1 MIKYLYN
8 TDFKLKNEK
17 TISSWI
23 INVIDEETKEL
34 GEINFYFCDDNEL
47 LESNTKYLN
56 HEEYTDILTFDYSEK
71 KLVSADIMISVDR
84 IQENSSI
91 FDQKF
96 EDELHRVIIH
106 GILHIIGYNDK
117 TEEEKKLMRKKE
129 DYYIK
134 KV

>member
-17 TISSWI
+17 TMSSWI
-23 INVIDEETKEL
+23 INVINEEKKEV
-34 GEINFYFCDDNEL
+34 GKINFYFCNDNEL
-47 LESNTKYLN
+47 LKSNIKYLN
-56 HEEYTDILTFDYSEK
+56 HDEYTDILTFDYSEK
-71 KLVSADIMISVDR
+71 NSVSADIMISIDR
-84 IQENSSI
+84 VRENSSI

-129 DYYIK
+129 NYYTK
-134 KV
+134 QA

>member
-17 TISSWI
+17 TMSSWI
-23 INVIDEETKEL
+23 INVINEEKKEV
-34 GEINFYFCDDNEL
+34 GKINFYFCNDNEL
-47 LESNTKYLN
+47 LKSNIKYLN
-56 HEEYTDILTFDYSEK
+56 HDEYTDILTFDYSEK
-71 KLVSADIMISVDR
+71 NSVSADIMISIDR
-84 IQENSSI
+84 VRENSSI

-129 DYYIK
+129 NYYIK
-134 KV
+134 QA

>member
-8 TDFKLKNEK
+8 TDFKLENEK

-23 INVIDEETKEL
+23 INVIDEEKKEL

-56 HEEYTDILTFDYSEK
+56 HEQYTDILTFDYSDK
-71 KLVSADIMISVDR
+71 NSISADIMISVDR
-84 IQENSSI
+84 VQENSSI

>member
-1 MIKYLYN
+1 MSATIVP
-8 TDFKLKNEK
+8 TSK
-17 TISSWI
+17 TITTSF
-23 INVIDEETKEL
+23 NTEALFKGCLARTKEL

>member
-8 TDFKLKNEK
+8 TDFKLENEK

-23 INVIDEETKEL
+23 INVIDEEKKEL

-56 HEEYTDILTFDYSEK
+56 HEQYTDILTFDYSEK
-71 KLVSADIMISVDR
+71 NSISADIMISVDR
-84 IQENSSI
+84 VQENSSI

>member
-8 TDFKLKNEK
+8 TDFKLENEK

-23 INVIDEETKEL
+23 INVIDEEKKEL

-56 HEEYTDILTFDYSEK
+56 HEQYTDILTFDYSEK
-71 KLVSADIMISVDR
+71 NSISADIMISVDR
-84 IQENSSI
+84 VQENSSI

-134 KV
+134 KA

>member
-34 GEINFYFCDDNEL
+34 GEISFYFCDDNEL

>member
-17 TISSWI
+17 TMSSWI
-23 INVIDEETKEL
+23 INVINEEKKEV
-34 GEINFYFCDDNEL
+34 GKINFYFCNDNEL
-47 LESNTKYLN
+47 LKSNIKYLN
-56 HEEYTDILTFDYSEK
+56 HDEYTDILTFDYSEK
-71 KLVSADIMISVDR
+71 NSVSADIMISIDR
-84 IQENSSI
+84 VRENSSI

-117 TEEEKKLMRKKE
+117 TEEEKKIMRKKE
-129 DYYIK
+129 NYYIK
-134 KV
+134 QA